1 MCGQTSGGQTS
12 EPTTMPTRSGVGRD
26 LEYARSVFAS
36 SAGAGG
42 EDHET
47 VIDTQS
53 TVDPREDFYRKD
65 FLRKEKEADE
75 KAKKRGY

>member
-1 MCGQTSGGQTS
+1 
-12 EPTTMPTRSGVGRD
+12 MPTRSGVERD

-36 SAGAGG
+36 SAGAVVG
-42 EDHET
+42 DHET

-53 TVDPREDFYRKD
+53 TVDPQEDFDRKE